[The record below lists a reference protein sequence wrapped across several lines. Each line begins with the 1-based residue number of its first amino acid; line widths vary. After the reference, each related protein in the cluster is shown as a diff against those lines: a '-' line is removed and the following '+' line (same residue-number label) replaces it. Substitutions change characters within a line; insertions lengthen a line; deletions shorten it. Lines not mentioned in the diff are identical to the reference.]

1 MGGKAYYASGVTP
14 DSLSPSGFTAD
25 SNGPIYAIQDD
36 DDVGEQVGNI
46 VRGKPQFYKKR
57 VASATAP

>member
-14 DSLSPSGFTAD
+14 DSVSLSGFTAD

-46 VRGKPQFYKKR
+46 VRGKPKFYKKR
-57 VASATAP
+57 VVGATAS